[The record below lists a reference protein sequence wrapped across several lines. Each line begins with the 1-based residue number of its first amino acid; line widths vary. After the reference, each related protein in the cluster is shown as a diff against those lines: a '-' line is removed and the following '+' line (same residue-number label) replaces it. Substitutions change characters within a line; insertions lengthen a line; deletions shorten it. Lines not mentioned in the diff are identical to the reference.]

1 MILKYQMTKAIVSYQ
16 RQELLSLDKYH
27 FKVHVLERIVNHP
40 GTTCHP
46 MLRVEYR
53 NEIMTT

>member
-53 NEIMTT
+53 N